1 MHILIVE
8 DEKKT
13 AAFISRGL
21 TEDNFTTD
29 VVDNGQDGLDLA
41 LKREYDLIILDV
53 MLPAM
58 EGWEV
63 LKRLRERGSHTPVLI
78 LTALDGVEDRVKGL
92 QLGADDYLTKPFAF
106 SELLARVQTILRR
119 GPIRVPEVLTVGDLE
134 IDFPAHRVSRQG
146 KRIDLTPKEFS
157 LLSLLARRRG
167 EVLSRTRIA
176 EQIWSI
182 DFESDT
188 NVVDVHMRRLRMKVD
203 DPFEAKL
210 IRTVRGVGYVLDE
223 V

>member
-63 LKRLRERGSHTPVLI
+63 LKRLRERGSHTPVLL